1 MCWKFLDPILIS
13 DSETTDFLVARR
25 HPAKINDRNLSSIG
39 KEMTLSNQPE
49 MLEEKMKKY
58 FSIALLL
65 SLLVALV
72 PFNQASA
79 IQDSCTDRATFIS
92 DVTIPDNTRMEAGK
106 SFEKTWRL
114 KNSGTC
120 TWSTSYAMVFSS
132 GSQMGGPA
140 SVAMPKS
147 VSPNGTVDLKVTLTA
162 PTTNGTYTGNWKLRN
177 ASGVHF
183 GLGTKADQPFW
194 VKIIVGSS
202 SQATTQPTT
211 VSSSGWK
218 GEYFANT
225 SLYGKAKLVRKD
237 SKIDF
242 DWKKNAPAT
251 GMPKDNFSVRWTT
264 SIDFSG
270 GIYRFHLLADDKAT
284 LRVDDRMV
292 LRIPVNGSTQ
302 GSYDLAM
309 LKGVHKLTVEYREFT
324 GSARVRLSW
333 EKISPSFTDWKG
345 EYWTNSNLSGSPVI
359 SRNDKDVNF
368 RWQEK
373 APVVGMP
380 RDNFSARWTRS
391 VNFQDGLYR
400 FNAKANDGIRIY
412 IDGKRVLNEWHTSS
426 GTTIYTFDKQ
436 LKGKHTIVVEYYDGT
451 GNAIVKVWWE
461 KVVPVPPTPTTPP
474 PEPQNVYSFA
484 DQYCSAQWSNAET
497 TLTCPGTVDDIS
509 GFVLRPENPVLENGV
524 TETKLTLRTVPQQ
537 IPDGLIRGMFPEFAV
552 QSDDHFQATIGCL
565 SGAMVCNVMFQLN
578 YQIGDGGIQN
588 LASWTETNDGQ
599 TRSVDVDLTPLAGRS
614 VKFILTVLANGQPTD
629 DQALWVLPRIMR

>member
-1 MCWKFLDPILIS
+1 
-13 DSETTDFLVARR
+13 
-25 HPAKINDRNLSSIG
+25 
-39 KEMTLSNQPE
+39 
-49 MLEEKMKKY
+49 
-58 FSIALLL
+58 
-65 SLLVALV
+65 
-72 PFNQASA
+72 
-79 IQDSCTDRATFIS
+79 
-92 DVTIPDNTRMEAGK
+92 
-106 SFEKTWRL
+106 
-114 KNSGTC
+114 
-120 TWSTSYAMVFSS
+120 
-132 GSQMGGPA
+132 
-140 SVAMPKS
+140 
-147 VSPNGTVDLKVTLTA
+147 
-162 PTTNGTYTGNWKLRN
+162 
-177 ASGVHF
+177 
-183 GLGTKADQPFW
+183 
-194 VKIIVGSS
+194 
-202 SQATTQPTT
+202 
-211 VSSSGWK
+211 
-218 GEYFANT
+218 
-225 SLYGKAKLVRKD
+225 
-237 SKIDF
+237 
-242 DWKKNAPAT
+242 
-251 GMPKDNFSVRWTT
+251 MPKDNFSVRWTT
-264 SIDFSG
+264 SVDFSG

-292 LRIPVNGSTQ
+292 LRIPVNGSAQ

-324 GSARVRLSW
+324 GSARVRLTW

-345 EYWTNSNLSGSPVI
+345 EYWTNVNLSGSPVI

-373 APVVGMP
+373 APVVGMA

-484 DQYCSAQWSNAET
+484 DQYCSAQWSNAVAS
-497 TLTCPGTVDDIS
+497 LPCPGTVDDTG
-509 GFVLRPENPVLENGV
+509 GFVLRPEKPVLENGIA
-524 TETKLTLRTVPQQ
+524 ETKLTLLTVPQQ
-537 IPDGLIRGMFPEFAV
+537 VPDGLIRGMFPEFTV
-552 QSDDHFQATIGCL
+552 QSDDRFQATIGCL
-565 SGAMVCNVMFQLN
+565 SGATVCNVMFQLN

-588 LASWTETNDGQ
+588 LASWTEINDGQ
-599 TRSVDVDLTPLAGRS
+599 TRSVDVDLTPLTGKS